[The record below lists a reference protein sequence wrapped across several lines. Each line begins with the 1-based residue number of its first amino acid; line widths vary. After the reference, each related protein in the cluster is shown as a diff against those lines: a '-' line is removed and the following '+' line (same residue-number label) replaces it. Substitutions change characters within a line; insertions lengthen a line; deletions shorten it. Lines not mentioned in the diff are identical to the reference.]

1 MSIRFSISATSTEGT
16 EPVRID
22 AHHIASDGTWFEHPI
37 RSHALP
43 IGANLHLLAHVA
55 LGFVL
60 HKGKRDELCLC
71 FTHDDPGASHWLQIV
86 VVKALEAGPDSL
98 PSAISLDAGNEAIEV
113 ERVIVPPGGSASIT
127 LYLGTHLQ
135 IREVLHFRERDGG

>member
-16 EPVRID
+16 DPVRID
-22 AHHIASDGTWFEHPI
+22 AHHIASDDTWFEHPI

-43 IGANLHLLAHVA
+43 IGGSLHLLAHVA

-60 HKGKRDELCLC
+60 HKGEREELCLC

-86 VVKALEAGPDSL
+86 VVKALEAGSNSL
-98 PSAISLDAGNEAIEV
+98 PSAISLDAGEDAIEV
-113 ERVIVPPGGSASIT
+113 ERVIVPPGGSGSIA
-127 LYLGTHLQ
+127 LYRGTHLL

>member
-86 VVKALEAGPDSL
+86 VVKALDSNSISL
-98 PSAISLDAGNEAIEV
+98 PADWDESVMVS
-113 ERVIVPPGGSASIT
+113 PGDTASVALT
-127 LYLGTHLQ
+127 HGTHLQ